1 MSAVQCSTVRCSA
14 VQCSAVQCS
23 AVRCSAVQCSALHLT
38 ALHRTEVHSA
48 VQRAVE
54 CSAEGSEVQYSA
66 VRWVAS
72 ARARNESV
80 AASECTGSKSLP

>member
-1 MSAVQCSTVRCSA
+1 MVVAVSA

-23 AVRCSAVQCSALHLT
+23 AVQCGAVQCSAVQCT
-38 ALHRTEVHSA
+38 ALFSAVHSA

-54 CSAEGSEVQYSA
+54 CSAEGSGVQYSA